1 MRCKSGPRPRSPGGR
16 KGTSSRFKRR
26 PFAAQAEIAGGRSRT
41 ARVHCA
47 AVAGERVKLQVQER
61 ESRGSAESRRLRKQG
76 LIPGVLY
83 GRGRAPHAICIPE
96 RELRRVLTGDGG
108 LHAILDVVL
117 EGQKT
122 THASILKSFQQDPVR
137 GGLIHVDL
145 QEVRLDQPIQARVVV
160 ELLGEPVGV
169 TEGGV
174 LSQVNREVT
183 VEALPME
190 IPEHVELDV
199 TGMAIGDTLRLSDLP
214 VQDGI
219 KFLDDPEETVLATVT
234 MPTRIVEPEPEE
246 VEGEELEEGELPEGE
261 VPEGE
266 AAEAAAE
273 GEGEAPAGE
282 QEATEE

>member
-1 MRCKSGPRPRSPGGR
+1 M
-16 KGTSSRFKRR
+16 
-26 PFAAQAEIAGGRSRT
+26 
-41 ARVHCA
+41 
-47 AVAGERVKLQVQER
+47 AGERVKLQVQER

-83 GRGRAPHAICIPE
+83 GRGQTPHTISIPE
-96 RELRRVLTGDGG
+96 RELRRVLTGEGG

-122 THASILKSFQQDPVR
+122 THPSILKDYQQHPVR
-137 GGLIHVDL
+137 GGIIHVDL
-145 QEVRLDQPIQARVVV
+145 HQVRLDQPIQARVVV
-160 ELLGEPVGV
+160 ELVGEPAGV

-190 IPEHVELDV
+190 IPEHLELDV
-199 TGMAIGDTLRLSDLP
+199 TGMAIGDALRLVDLQAQEG
-214 VQDGI
+214 VKYVDA
-219 KFLDDPEETVLATVT
+219 PEETVLATVT

-261 VPEGE
+261 EAVAEGEEAPAEGE
-266 AAEAAAE
+266 A
-273 GEGEAPAGE
+273 GDQPSGE
-282 QEATEE
+282 QETTEE